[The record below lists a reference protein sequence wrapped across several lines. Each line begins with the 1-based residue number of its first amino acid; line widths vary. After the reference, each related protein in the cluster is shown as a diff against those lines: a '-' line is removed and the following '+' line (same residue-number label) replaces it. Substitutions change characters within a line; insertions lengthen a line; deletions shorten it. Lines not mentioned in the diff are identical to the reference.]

1 MKLLILLA
9 LIHSHKYS
17 NFFEQVGCEKTDET
31 CSEMFEDENGY
42 FDHVVSSDTLY
53 TFSVALNCQ
62 YRTYYRKLD
71 RVLVDFKDIPKDDF
85 KQINFKDVGRN
96 VISPESFEW
105 DLCRDK
111 VR

>member
-1 MKLLILLA
+1 
-9 LIHSHKYS
+9 
-17 NFFEQVGCEKTDET
+17 
-31 CSEMFEDENGY
+31 MFEDENGY

-71 RVLVDFKDIPKDDF
+71 RVSVDFKDIPEADF

-105 DLCRDK
+105 DLCQDEIR
-111 VR
+111 

>member
-1 MKLLILLA
+1 MV

-17 NFFEQVGCEKTDET
+17 KYFEQIGCEKTDEI

-71 RVLVDFKDIPKDDF
+71 RVLVNSQTISEDDF
-85 KQINFKDVGRN
+85 KKIYFKDVGRN
-96 VISPESFEW
+96 VIEPESFEW
-105 DLCRDK
+105 DLCKDK